1 MSDKKTAIRKPC
13 ARGCAGQ
20 YQPGLTMLDS
30 LHTLNYNE
38 PQSIVIIHGVVVAE
52 AHIHTTTAAAAT
64 VMVAAAVHTTTAHAQ
79 NRHTSANRK
88 CAIRCPTMNMCD
100 K

>member
-1 MSDKKTAIRKPC
+1 
-13 ARGCAGQ
+13 
-20 YQPGLTMLDS
+20 MLAS
-30 LHTLNYNE
+30 LATLNYNE

-79 NRHTSANRK
+79 NRHTRQLIVSA
-88 CAIRCPTMNMCD
+88 IHCPTMNMCD